1 MIIKFIVNLI
11 KTIESNNLTQE
22 NVLNLTQIVYYLLTH
37 TIYLLNAYVNMLTMF
52 IFETN
57 HRNGLVYILI

>member
-22 NVLNLTQIVYYLLTH
+22 NVLNLTQIVYYLLMH

>member
-11 KTIESNNLTQE
+11 KTIKSNNLTQE
-22 NVLNLTQIVYYLLTH
+22 NILNLTQIVYYLLMH

>member
-11 KTIESNNLTQE
+11 KTIKSNNLTQE
-22 NVLNLTQIVYYLLTH
+22 NVLNLTQIVYYLLMH